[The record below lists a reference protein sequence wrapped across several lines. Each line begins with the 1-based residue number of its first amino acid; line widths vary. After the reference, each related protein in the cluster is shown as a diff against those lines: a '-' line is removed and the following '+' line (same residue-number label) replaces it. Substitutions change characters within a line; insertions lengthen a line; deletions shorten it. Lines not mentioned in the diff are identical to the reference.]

1 MNECEQTHPM
11 LRGYLE
17 DGLSARDRRVVARH
31 LNLCASARKELDRL
45 RSGPLKSPVI
55 PSRPPTEPWDLKIL
69 RMFFKTKKQTTSPK
83 LVEEAPKKPKAPL
96 KQAPALSTSTP
107 GKKSSAWKPLLGLF
121 VFFLALVFLTHFVQN
136 AGENSTVK
144 SIKRWLSKNGALG
157 VTPSLDLVLDLTNLP
172 HWSGNS
178 APVAGAYRAFV
189 SDEEHFKVYWGFLQP
204 NAPEPII
211 DFNKNALAV
220 VFVGPKTT
228 AGYGVR
234 FKVMKNYSDKTLLEY
249 DEVAPLNGEV
259 ATTLTNSWIIQ
270 VVPKPAQMPVVI
282 EKIQ

>member
-17 DGLSARDRRVVARH
+17 DSLSARDRRVVARH

-45 RSGPLKSPVI
+45 RSGPMKSPVS
-55 PSRPPTEPWDLKIL
+55 PSNQPSEPWDLKVLSWI
-69 RMFFKTKKQTTSPK
+69 FKTKKPLSSPK
-83 LVEEAPKKPKAPL
+83 AEEAPKKPKAAP
-96 KQAPALSTSTP
+96 KSAPTQAASAP
-107 GKKSSAWKPLLGLF
+107 GKKSSALKPLLGIF

-136 AGENSTVK
+136 ASENSTVK
-144 SIKRWLSKNGALG
+144 GIKRWLSKNGALG

-172 HWSGNS
+172 HWSGKN
-178 APVAGAYRAFV
+178 APFAGAYQGFV
-189 SDEEHFKVYWGFLQP
+189 TDEDRFRVYWGILQA

-220 VFVGPKTT
+220 VFVGPKAT
-228 AGYGVR
+228 AGNVVR

-249 DEVAPLNGEV
+249 DEVAPPPSET
-259 ATTLTNSWIIQ
+259 ATAINNSWIIQ
-270 VVPKPAQMPVVI
+270 VVPKPAQTPVVI
-282 EKIQ
+282 QKIQ